1 MGSSGARAKFS
12 SNPRAKFSL
21 KWRVKVGPGPS
32 VSSSD
37 AVKDPGARL
46 GQPGGS
52 TPPRSA
58 AVSAADLQPLSGAI
72 RESSLAAASI
82 PVDQCSLSRLLLLEG
97 STARDSNPAGGDSV
111 SSISSEQN
119 VLGVVVP
126 EGYFAGGY
134 VSKAN
139 ESSFTAVFSFSFFI
153 IMIKPCNPFPI
164 FNYEKKKNIY
174 ILSVNLR
181 LLYNHL

>member
-52 TPPRSA
+52 QRSA

-72 RESSLAAASI
+72 RENSLAAASI

-111 SSISSEQN
+111 SSISSELN

-139 ESSFTAVFSFSFFI
+139 ESSFTVVFSFSFFI

-164 FNYEKKKNIY
+164 FN
-174 ILSVNLR
+174 
-181 LLYNHL
+181 